1 MIFKCLTLYLQI
13 NSSTW
18 QSKMTKNTLTGIRHR
33 IIESLT
39 TFQQQWS
46 HFFTE
51 TAEVHMLFT
60 QVEEMIQLL
69 YSTKS
74 KKGHDLKCIQ
84 SKIVPLMDV
93 SSRHFWSNAL
103 KLKSLLKKYEEWK
116 ERIFALKLRVKVKSC
131 RQSKDRKVFVLP
143 PLQWSHLLCPKLPTK
158 LQNKLWWNPKDNKKL
173 VNRHKHQHSST

>member
-1 MIFKCLTLYLQI
+1 MIVSSKVLFPFGYLNQVCSLRRNRKSWMIFKCLTLYLQI

-60 QVEEMIQLL
+60 QVEELIQLL

-116 ERIFALKLRVKVKSC
+116 ERIFALKSEE
-131 RQSKDRKVFVLP
+131 
-143 PLQWSHLLCPKLPTK
+143 
-158 LQNKLWWNPKDNKKL
+158 
-173 VNRHKHQHSST
+173 